1 MSSPTDRSQRPDRT
15 SVEATEPDEVVR
27 ILEAAYG
34 ARLRLV
40 RGPVTRRDGRPLLIH
55 TRTDAGQFAIDE
67 IDIPGEVTASPEPL
81 NKVIATWVTGGRL
94 TATCDRIEAK
104 AVADEITL
112 TTQPDAPHDMHA
124 EDLAV
129 TTLLLD
135 PALVAS
141 VATGLPGAQAGPV
154 RFRFMRFQPHD
165 PSAGQLWKDSITYI
179 KDSLLADDVI
189 ATPLVLGNAAR
200 LLAAVTLSTFAN
212 TATVDAVPHDRNDH
226 QPALLRRAVEYIESN
241 AAADVAIADIAVAIH
256 VTPRAVQYMFRRHLG
271 TTPTQYMR
279 RVRLHHAH
287 QDLVSGD
294 RVLNTVAAI
303 AAKWGFA
310 HTGRFAAL
318 YRQTYGRSPHTTLR
332 DE

>member
-1 MSSPTDRSQRPDRT
+1 MDRPDRST
-15 SVEATEPDEVVR
+15 VEVTEPGEVVR
-27 ILEAAYG
+27 HLEAAYG
-34 ARLRLV
+34 ARLRMV
-40 RGPVTRRDGRPLLIH
+40 RSPVTRRDGRPLLIH
-55 TRTDAGQFAIDE
+55 ARTDAGQFIIDE
-67 IDIPGEVTASPEPL
+67 IDIPGEVTAAPDPL
-81 NKVIATWVTGGRL
+81 NKVIATWVRGGRL
-94 TATCDRIEAK
+94 SATCDRMEAK

-112 TTQPDAPHDMHA
+112 TTQPDTPHDAHS
-124 EDLAV
+124 EDLVV

-141 VATGLPGAQAGPV
+141 VATGLPRGQAAMP
-154 RFRFMRFQPHD
+154 FRFTRFQPHD
-165 PSAGQLWKDSITYI
+165 SSAGQLWKDSIAYV
-179 KDSLLADDVI
+179 KDSVLVDDVT

-212 TATVDAVPHDRNDH
+212 TATVDTVPHDRNDH

-241 AAADVAIADIAVAIH
+241 AAADVAIGDIADAIH

-279 RVRLHHAH
+279 RVRLHYAH
-287 QDLVSGD
+287 QDLVGGD
-294 RVLNTVAAI
+294 RVHNTVAAI

-310 HTGRFAAL
+310 HTGRFAVQ

>member
-1 MSSPTDRSQRPDRT
+1 MASPTSQIDRPIRS
-15 SVEATEPDEVVR
+15 SIEVTEPGEVAQH
-27 ILEAAYG
+27 LETAYG

-40 RGPVTRRDGRPLLIH
+40 RNPVTQRSGRPLLIH
-55 TRTDAGQFAIDE
+55 TRTDAGQFTIDE
-67 IDIPGEVTASPEPL
+67 IDIPGDVTASPDSM
-81 NKVIATWVTGGRL
+81 NKVIATWVTSGRL
-94 TATCDRIEAK
+94 SATCDRIEAK

-112 TTQPDAPHDMHA
+112 TTQPDAPHEAHA
-124 EDLAV
+124 EDLAA
-129 TTLLLD
+129 TALLLD

-141 VATGLPGAQAGPV
+141 VATGLPRAQAAMP
-154 RFRFMRFQPHD
+154 FRFMRFQPHD
-165 PSAGQLWKDSITYI
+165 PSAGQLWKDSIAYV
-179 KDSLLADDVI
+179 KNSVLAGDAT

-212 TATVDAVPHDRNDH
+212 TATIDAVPHDRNDH

-241 AAADVAIADIAVAIH
+241 AAADIAIVDIADAIH
-256 VTPRAVQYMFRRHLG
+256 VTPRAVQYMFRLHLG

-279 RVRLHHAH
+279 RVRLHYAH
-287 QDLVSGD
+287 QDLVGGD
-294 RVLNTVAAI
+294 RVHNTVAAI

-310 HTGRFAAL
+310 HTGRFAVQ

>member
-1 MSSPTDRSQRPDRT
+1 MVSPTNQIDRPNRS
-15 SVEATEPDEVVR
+15 SVEVTEPGEVVR
-27 ILEAAYG
+27 HLETAYG

-40 RGPVTRRDGRPLLIH
+40 RTPVTRRDGRPLLIH
-55 TRTDAGQFAIDE
+55 TRTDAGQFTIDE
-67 IDIPGEVTASPEPL
+67 IDIPGEVTASPDPL
-81 NKVIATWVTGGRL
+81 FKVIATWVTSGRL

-112 TTQPDAPHDMHA
+112 TTQPDAPHDVHA

-135 PALVAS
+135 TALVAS
-141 VATGLPGAQAGPV
+141 VATGLPRAQAAMP
-154 RFRFMRFQPHD
+154 FRFARFQPHD
-165 PSAGQLWKDSITYI
+165 PSAGQLWKDSIAYV
-179 KDSLLADDVI
+179 KDSVLADDAT

-200 LLAAVTLSTFAN
+200 LLAAVTLFTFAN

-226 QPALLRRAVEYIESN
+226 QPALIRRAIEYIESN
-241 AAADVAIADIAVAIH
+241 ADADVAIADIADAIH

-279 RVRLHHAH
+279 RVRLHYAH
-287 QDLVSGD
+287 QDLMTGD
-294 RVLNTVAAI
+294 RVHNTVAAI

-310 HTGRFAAL
+310 HTGRFAVQ
-318 YRQTYGRSPHTTLR
+318 YRQTYGRSPHSTLR

>member
-1 MSSPTDRSQRPDRT
+1 MASPTNQIDRPNRS
-15 SVEATEPDEVVR
+15 SVEVTEPGEVVR
-27 ILEAAYG
+27 HLETAYG

-40 RGPVTRRDGRPLLIH
+40 RTPVTRRDGRPLLIH
-55 TRTDAGQFAIDE
+55 TRTDAGQFTIDE
-67 IDIPGEVTASPEPL
+67 IDIPGEVTASPDPL
-81 NKVIATWVTGGRL
+81 NKVIATWVTSGRL

-112 TTQPDAPHDMHA
+112 TTQPDAPHDVHA

-141 VATGLPGAQAGPV
+141 VATGLPRAQVAMP
-154 RFRFMRFQPHD
+154 FRFTRFQPHD
-165 PSAGQLWKDSITYI
+165 PSAGQLWKDSIAYVR
-179 KDSLLADDVI
+179 DSVLADDVT

-226 QPALLRRAVEYIESN
+226 QPALIRRAVEYIESN
-241 AAADVAIADIAVAIH
+241 AAADVAIADIADAIH

-287 QDLVSGD
+287 QDLVTAD
-294 RVLNTVAAI
+294 RVHNTVAAI

-310 HTGRFAAL
+310 HTGRFAVQ
-318 YRQTYGRSPHTTLR
+318 YRQTYGRSPHSTLR

>member
-1 MSSPTDRSQRPDRT
+1 VASPTKQMDRPNRA
-15 SVEATEPDEVVR
+15 SVALTEPGEVVR
-27 ILEAAYG
+27 HLEAAYG

-40 RGPVTRRDGRPLLIH
+40 RTPVTRRDGRPLLIH

-67 IDIPGEVTASPEPL
+67 IDIPGEVTASPDPL
-81 NKVIATWVTGGRL
+81 NKVIATWVTSGRL

-112 TTQPDAPHDMHA
+112 TTQPDAPHDVHA

-141 VATGLPGAQAGPV
+141 VATGLPRVQAAMP
-154 RFRFMRFQPHD
+154 FRFMRFQPHD
-165 PSAGQLWKDSITYI
+165 ASAGQLWKDSIAYVR
-179 KDSLLADDVI
+179 DSVLADGAI

-226 QPALLRRAVEYIESN
+226 QPALIRRAVEYIESN
-241 AAADVAIADIAVAIH
+241 ASADIAIADIADAIH

-287 QDLVSGD
+287 QDLMTAD
-294 RVLNTVAAI
+294 RVHNTVAAI

-310 HTGRFAAL
+310 HTGRFAVQ